1 MTTTQ
6 RMTTSRPYNPTTH
19 VNPINPFNPVT
30 GSISIL
36 VVEGERQ
43 IEIQK
48 QIDREFFRNTPLDT
62 YYQGGNVYSCILMDF
77 FDWYHKIFILRA
89 YVLTSYLKLALN
101 LIDMLLL
108 LHSNAPNFYKPD
120 IQLFRE
126 GEWFLRRSQFL
137 HPLLHLCR
145 REELWGGL
153 RYWPAF

>member
-48 QIDREFFRNTPLDT
+48 QIDREFFLE
-62 YYQGGNVYSCILMDF
+62 IHH
-77 FDWYHKIFILRA
+77 WIHII
-89 YVLTSYLKLALN
+89 
-101 LIDMLLL
+101 
-108 LHSNAPNFYKPD
+108 
-120 IQLFRE
+120 
-126 GEWFLRRSQFL
+126 
-137 HPLLHLCR
+137 R
-145 REELWGGL
+145 REMFIVVFLWIFSIDIIK
-153 RYWPAF
+153 YSYSVHMY